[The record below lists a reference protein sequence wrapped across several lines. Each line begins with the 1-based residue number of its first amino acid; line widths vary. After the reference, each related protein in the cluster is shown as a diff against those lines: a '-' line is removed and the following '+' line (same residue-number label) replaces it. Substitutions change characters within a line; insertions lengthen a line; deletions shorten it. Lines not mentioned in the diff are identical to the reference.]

1 MSNSLYSNLYHVLRN
16 PLDGSLDDERL
27 ELGPWIL
34 WRLWKNI
41 NEYIF
46 KGKDFGGDITIRK
59 AIEDAKEWNKRNVVK
74 ESEVKVPI
82 SNPISKVW
90 KPPSNQQIKCNVD
103 GSWNHKADGAD
114 IGWLSRYREGKMLW
128 AQARKL
134 QGLGSTI
141 ETEAEALRWAVT
153 MVNLGYKKV
162 IVESDSSTD
171 SNDQGRRSHLAEIT
185 AHHPGYH
192 PNFEEGHIFCDDLS
206 FK

>member
-1 MSNSLYSNLYHVLRN
+1 MAQCPYARFIWTLSPIKDPKDGVMSNSLYSNLYHVLRN

-90 KPPSNQQIKCNVD
+90 KPPSN
-103 GSWNHKADGAD
+103 
-114 IGWLSRYREGKMLW
+114 
-128 AQARKL
+128 
-134 QGLGSTI
+134 
-141 ETEAEALRWAVT
+141 
-153 MVNLGYKKV
+153 
-162 IVESDSSTD
+162 
-171 SNDQGRRSHLAEIT
+171 
-185 AHHPGYH
+185 
-192 PNFEEGHIFCDDLS
+192 
-206 FK
+206 